1 MKYVTIKTE
10 NHSIFNFEDI
20 NKVIGT
26 LNPSNIAKLLDNIEL
41 TANPRKSKINKIT
54 NAIQET
60 LELTPEYMVFKSKGL
75 LLSTGDCEPLER
87 GRFKMRVEDELTD
100 GLLDGGHN
108 MLAIGMF
115 FLDKFFEKSD
125 IAEPLEYR
133 RVKRWDDFRDVW
145 FKYREEINNI
155 VEELDFL
162 IPIEIIYPVA
172 GKEDIF
178 SDKVFEISDARNNNH
193 SLSSGTKAD
202 HKGYYEPL
210 KNSLDPELNEKIEW
224 KDGDIEKSIRRNDIV
239 SLALIPLIALQRHNR
254 LDKGIKKINPTMIYN
269 SKEKCVEA
277 YSLIIEKYTNEDG
290 ELELPK
296 VVENAFRLMHDI
308 PKFYDL
314 IYKNFP
320 EFYNSRQG
328 SFGRISSVSQKKG
341 KDDKI
346 VKAYYKTGFYGFGL
360 DYKYPPAFM
369 IPIIVSFNELIKI
382 EGDEVSWKIN
392 NMEGFIENN
401 LKNHCG
407 MLISTIKD
415 NHYDSQSV
423 GKSSAAYQGMEMEL
437 GLAEMY
443 INQGLKLS

>member
-1 MKYVTIKTE
+1 MKSVTIKTE
-10 NHSIFNFEDI
+10 NHTIFNFKDI
-20 NKVIGT
+20 SKVIGT

-60 LELTPEYMVFKSKGL
+60 LELSPESMVFKSKGL
-75 LLSTGDCEPLER
+75 LLSTGECEPLER
-87 GRFKMRVEDELTD
+87 GRFKMRVEDKVTD

-115 FLDKFFEKSD
+115 FLKKYFEVSD
-125 IAEPLEYR
+125 IAEPVEYKR
-133 RVKRWDDFRDVW
+133 IKRWDDFLELWASCRS
-145 FKYREEINNI
+145 EIDS
-155 VEELDFL
+155 VVDELDFL
-162 IPIEIIYPVA
+162 IPIEIIYPA
-172 GKEDIF
+172 PGKEDIF
-178 SDKVFEISDARNNNH
+178 GDKVFEISDARNNNH

-202 HKGYYEPL
+202 HKGYYDIL
-210 KNSLDPELNEKIEW
+210 KAALDPKLNNEIEW
-224 KDGDIEKSIRRNDIV
+224 KDGDTEKSIKRNDIV

-254 LDKGIKKINPTMIYN
+254 LDKDIGKINPTMIYN

-277 YSLIIEKYTNEDG
+277 YSLIIEKYTNENG

-296 VVENAFRLMHDI
+296 VVENAFKLMKDI
-308 PKFYDL
+308 PMFFDL
-314 IYKNFP
+314 VYKHFP
-320 EFYNSRQG
+320 EYYNSRQG
-328 SFGRISSVSQKKG
+328 SFGRISSVSQKKD

-346 VKAYYKTGFYGFGL
+346 IKGYYKTNFYNFKL

-369 IPIIVSFNELIKI
+369 IPIIVSFNEFIKI
-382 EGDEVSWKIN
+382 DGDNVSWKVA
-392 NMEGFIENN
+392 NMQGFIENN

-423 GKSSAAYQGMEMEL
+423 GKSSAAYKGMEMEL
-437 GLAEMY
+437 GLAELK
-443 INQGLKLS
+443 INQGFEMS

>member
-1 MKYVTIKTE
+1 MKSVTIKTE
-10 NHSIFNFEDI
+10 NHVIFNFEDI

-26 LNPSNIAKLLDNIEL
+26 LNPSNIAKLLDTIEL

-60 LELTPEYMVFKSKGL
+60 LELSPESMVFKSKGL
-75 LLSTGDCEPLER
+75 LLSTGECEPLER
-87 GRFKMRVEDELTD
+87 GRFKMRVEDKVTD

-115 FLDKFFEKSD
+115 FLKKYFEIND
-125 IAEPLEYR
+125 TTEPVEYR
-133 RVKRWDDFRDVW
+133 KVKRWDDFL
-145 FKYREEINNI
+145 EIWSSCRSDIDNI
-155 VEELDFL
+155 VDQLDFL
-162 IPIEIIYPVA
+162 IPIEIIYPVP
-172 GKEDIF
+172 GKEDVF
-178 SDKVFEISDARNNNH
+178 GDKVFEISDARNNNH

-202 HKGYYEPL
+202 HKGYYDIL
-210 KNSLDPELNEKIEW
+210 KASLDPKLNDKIEW
-224 KDGDIEKSIRRNDIV
+224 KDNDTEKSIKRNDIV

-254 LDKGIKKINPTMIYN
+254 LDKDIGKINPSTIYN

-277 YSLIIEKYTNEDG
+277 YSLIIEKYTNENG

-296 VVENAFRLMHDI
+296 VVENAFKLMVDI
-308 PKFYDL
+308 PIFFDL
-314 IYKNFP
+314 VYKNFP
-320 EFYNSRQG
+320 ECYNSQG
-328 SFGRISSVSQKKG
+328 SFGRISSVSQKK
-341 KDDKI
+341 DKEDKVI
-346 VKAYYKTGFYGFGL
+346 KGYYKTNFYDLKL

-382 EGDEVSWKIN
+382 DGDNVSWKIA

-401 LKNHCG
+401 LKKHCG

-423 GKSSAAYQGMEMEL
+423 GKSSAAYKGMEMEL
-437 GLAEMY
+437 GLAEMK
-443 INQGLKLS
+443 INQVA